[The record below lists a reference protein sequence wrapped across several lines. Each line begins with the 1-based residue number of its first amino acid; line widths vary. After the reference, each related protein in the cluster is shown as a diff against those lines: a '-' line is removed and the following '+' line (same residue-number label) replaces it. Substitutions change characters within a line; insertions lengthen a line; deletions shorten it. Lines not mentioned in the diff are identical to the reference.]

1 MLDEVTLQ
9 RLGLIR
15 YLYETAIEESRRPE
29 PFGLISILKFHDS
42 VELFLDLACDKFG
55 IPANRTQHFRD
66 YWTEIEKHLQNK
78 ALSEK
83 RSMERLNNARVSF
96 KHHGNLPHAS
106 SIEKFRVN
114 VTDFFEENTL
124 LIFGIEF
131 GKISMP

>member
-1 MLDEVTLQ
+1 MVMTGEHMMNQTTMQ

-15 YLYETAIEESRRPE
+15 YLYEAAMEESRRPE

-55 IPANRTQHFRD
+55 IPTNRTQHFRD
-66 YWTEIEKHLQNK
+66 YWIEIEKHLQNK

-106 SIEKFRVN
+106 SIEKF
-114 VTDFFEENTL
+114 
-124 LIFGIEF
+124 
-131 GKISMP
+131 